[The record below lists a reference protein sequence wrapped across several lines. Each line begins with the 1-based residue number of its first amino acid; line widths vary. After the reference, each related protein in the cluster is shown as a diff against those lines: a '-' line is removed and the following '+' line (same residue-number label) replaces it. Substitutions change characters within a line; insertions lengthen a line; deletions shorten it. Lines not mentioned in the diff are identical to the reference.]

1 MAKVTLGVDLG
12 GTNMRFGLVS
22 GAGEVLA
29 RGWVA
34 TDADDGVDAV
44 ISRIVTGA
52 EDLMDKAKTRGH
64 DVTGIGIGVPGIIS
78 TGGIVR
84 LSPNLPGWVDIK
96 LKGMLE
102 DRLKLPVE
110 VENDANA
117 YALGEYMHGAG
128 RGAASMV
135 CFTLGTGVGGG
146 IILDGEVWRG
156 ADGMAGEVG
165 HITVYPNGI
174 KCNCGNTG
182 CLERYSSATAVVE
195 KTIESLSKGA
205 KSSLAGAY
213 RKDRASINARAI
225 KEAAVSGDR
234 LALWVYSGAGRA
246 LGIVAAGLINLLN
259 IERIVVGGGMA
270 GAWGLLEEPLVSE
283 VDKRAFRIPAERCG
297 IVPGTLG
304 DDAALIGSASLAARR
319 KG

>member
-22 GAGEVLA
+22 GAGEVIA

-34 TDADDGVDAV
+34 TDVDEGVDAV

-52 EDLMDKAKTRGH
+52 EDLTDKAKTRGH
-64 DVTGIGIGVPGIIS
+64 EITGIGIGVPGIIS

-84 LSPNLPGWVDIK
+84 LSPNLPGWVDIP
-96 LKGMLE
+96 LKGILE

-128 RGAASMV
+128 RGSASMV

-146 IILDGEVWRG
+146 IILDGDVWRG

-182 CLERYSSATAVVE
+182 CLEQYSSATAVVE
-195 KTIESLSKGA
+195 KTLESLSKGA

-225 KEAAVSGDR
+225 KDAAVSGDR

-270 GAWGLLEEPLVSE
+270 GAWELLYEPLMSE
-283 VDKRAFRIPAERCG
+283 VDKRAFKIPAERCG

-304 DDAALIGSASLAARR
+304 DDAAIIGSASLRPSQ
-319 KG
+319 